1 MKTINLS
8 QYANPWFIATVSAL
22 TLTYIVT
29 LIIQIMTYDKN
40 IRRVANRDFVREVT
54 RWPGHV
60 HITNIP
66 VEYEQI
72 KINVQDS

>member
-1 MKTINLS
+1 
-8 QYANPWFIATVSAL
+8 
-22 TLTYIVT
+22 
-29 LIIQIMTYDKN
+29 MTYDKQ

-66 VEYEQI
+66 VEYE
-72 KINVQDS
+72 